1 VNTPQRKV
9 SVSVDADLADEL
21 ENDVDGTLSAAI
33 NTALRAQVQ
42 KRGRPEALR
51 ALLDELDAEN
61 GPLGPE
67 SEPEIERLVAFLS
80 GGQE

>member
-1 VNTPQRKV
+1 MNTPKRKV

-21 ENDVDGTLSAAI
+21 ENDADGTLSAAV

-42 KRGRPEALR
+42 QRGRPEALR
-51 ALLDELDAEN
+51 ALLDELDTEN

-67 SEPEIERLVAFLS
+67 HDPEIERIVAILS
-80 GGQE
+80 GGPA